1 MVKGLLLS
9 SALAA
14 LAAVQPAQAADAPG
28 LTLERV
34 FASPDINGP
43 SPRAL
48 RLSPDGSLLTVLRNR
63 ADEKERYDLW
73 ALDPASGA
81 WRMLVDS
88 SKVGTGAE
96 LSEAEK
102 MQRERLRSGGIK
114 GILTYDWTADGKAIL
129 VPLDGDLYLA
139 GLDGAV
145 RRLTNTPEGELN
157 PIVSPRGS
165 FVSFVRGQ
173 NLFVTDIATGAERA
187 LTGDG
192 GGTVHWG
199 EAEFVAQEEMDRRTG
214 YWWSPDERHV
224 AVERFDEAP
233 VGVVSRAA
241 IGAEGTRVYDQ
252 RYPAAG
258 TPNVLVELYVVKAD
272 GSGRI
277 KVDLGGNPDIYLT
290 RVNWLPDGS
299 ALLVQRMSRDQKR
312 LDMLRVDAA
321 TGAATLLFSETS
333 DHWVNLGD
341 SLRPLKDGS
350 LIWWSQRDGYGH
362 LYRWNKGRWTQ
373 LTKGAWEV
381 SGLVGVDEARGR
393 IYFSGNKDS
402 VLERQLYAVDIA
414 RPNAISRIT
423 EPGWW
428 TTATMDG
435 AASRIIVSR
444 SNPDQPTQTY
454 LADAAGKRLAWVSE
468 NPLDAAHPYAPF
480 LASHEPTRFGTLKA
494 ADGST
499 LHWKMITPRLEP
511 GKRYPVLFE
520 HYGGPHSQQV
530 SRNWGG
536 ALHQY
541 IVDRGYIVFVLDN
554 RGSANRGT
562 AFEGQIYH
570 AMGGV
575 EVQDQLAGA
584 AWLKSQP
591 FVDADR
597 IATYGWSYGGYMTLK
612 MLAAAPGAFAAG
624 VAGAPVTKWE
634 LYDTFYTERYL
645 GDPGKDV
652 ESYARSNALADADRI
667 VDPLLL
673 IHGMADDNVLFEN
686 STALM
691 ARMQL
696 GGKPF
701 ETMVYPGQTHS
712 FGDPRLRAHT
722 WMTILNFL
730 DAKMGRGTTGE

>member
-1 MVKGLLLS
+1 MLSAPEFVSGCNKNKMGSIMVKGLLLS

-321 TGAATLLFSETS
+321 TGAATLLFS
-333 DHWVNLGD
+333 
-341 SLRPLKDGS
+341 
-350 LIWWSQRDGYGH
+350 
-362 LYRWNKGRWTQ
+362 
-373 LTKGAWEV
+373 
-381 SGLVGVDEARGR
+381 
-393 IYFSGNKDS
+393 
-402 VLERQLYAVDIA
+402 
-414 RPNAISRIT
+414 
-423 EPGWW
+423 
-428 TTATMDG
+428 
-435 AASRIIVSR
+435 
-444 SNPDQPTQTY
+444 
-454 LADAAGKRLAWVSE
+454 
-468 NPLDAAHPYAPF
+468 
-480 LASHEPTRFGTLKA
+480 
-494 ADGST
+494 
-499 LHWKMITPRLEP
+499 
-511 GKRYPVLFE
+511 
-520 HYGGPHSQQV
+520 
-530 SRNWGG
+530 
-536 ALHQY
+536 
-541 IVDRGYIVFVLDN
+541 
-554 RGSANRGT
+554 
-562 AFEGQIYH
+562 
-570 AMGGV
+570 
-575 EVQDQLAGA
+575 
-584 AWLKSQP
+584 
-591 FVDADR
+591 
-597 IATYGWSYGGYMTLK
+597 
-612 MLAAAPGAFAAG
+612 
-624 VAGAPVTKWE
+624 
-634 LYDTFYTERYL
+634 
-645 GDPGKDV
+645 
-652 ESYARSNALADADRI
+652 
-667 VDPLLL
+667 
-673 IHGMADDNVLFEN
+673 
-686 STALM
+686 
-691 ARMQL
+691 
-696 GGKPF
+696 
-701 ETMVYPGQTHS
+701 
-712 FGDPRLRAHT
+712 
-722 WMTILNFL
+722 
-730 DAKMGRGTTGE
+730 